1 MDPWIVESRIHHP
14 RPKEGCRRSRQFFR
28 QRPLSK
34 KKFNFSSFRVFE
46 FHRRLSRPRTLL
58 SRIMSTVYLALCLR
72 FISHCV
78 YGLSRPALSFLN
90 HVTVAVISLLPPR
103 PCRRHVTVTALSLLL
118 PRRYYRLSL
127 FTPRRYYRLS
137 LLPSR
142 FLSSLFFVY
151 NQDPCVSQELDVKR
165 GPTVRNGE
173 SESSWR
179 RLEMFGDGCQGNR
192 ESI

>member
-1 MDPWIVESRIHHP
+1 MDPWIVESRIHHL
-14 RPKEGCRRSRQFFR
+14 RPKEGCRRSRQLFR

-34 KKFNFSSFRVFE
+34 NSIFRVFFKFYE
-46 FHRRLSRPRTLL
+46 FSALSSLLISVSPTRL
-58 SRIMSTVYLALCLR
+58 
-72 FISHCV
+72 ISHCV